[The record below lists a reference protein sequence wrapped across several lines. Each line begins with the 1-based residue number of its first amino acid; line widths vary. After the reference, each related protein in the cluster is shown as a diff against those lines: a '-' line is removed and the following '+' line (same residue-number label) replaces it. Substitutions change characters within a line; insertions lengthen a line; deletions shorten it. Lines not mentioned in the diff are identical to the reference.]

1 MAANIKGLRMISEIG
16 NAGSPDTVLR
26 CFGYV
31 TNDDAAT
38 VQTAN
43 YFLNTFFQF
52 RKGDIIMACM
62 DVDGTAVLKS
72 YIVSAVSA
80 TAATL
85 TLQTVV

>member
-16 NAGSPDTVLR
+16 NAGIPELVLR
-26 CFGYV
+26 KFGYV

-52 RKGDIIMACM
+52 RKGDQIDVSM
-62 DVDGTAVLKS
+62 DVDAAVVYKS
-72 YIVSAVSA
+72 YVVSAVSA

-85 TLQTVV
+85 TLQTTT